1 MIWSKGTH
9 HSPVMQNWK
18 KDWFVVSK
26 TTRVWWFLTWAL
38 KILKISTLIDSF
50 CAKYVTFDLKKYRG
64 VTFNNTEE
72 RCQISRKTYLGFGK
86 WHKEY
91 GKFSPEHLKVS
102 KLGLS
107 WDPFIQSRKCMSLEF
122 TKELCV
128 MTMQNDARFEE
139 GLLVVSKLTWRVWR
153 VLHSQ
158 VSKICPLMSS
168 FWTKHTLFELKKYR
182 GVMFHDIEEWCK
194 IWRKA
199 DLWIG
204 KWHEEFGRFLP
215 EQYKVSKVGFFYP
228 K

>member
-38 KILKISTLIDSF
+38 KILKISTLIDPF

-91 GKFSPEHLKVS
+91 GKFSPEHLKVL
-102 KLGLS
+102 KFGL
-107 WDPFIQSRKCMSLEF
+107 WCYPFIQSRKCTSLNVTEELYVMIIKNDANF
-122 TKELCV
+122 EKELTCLFKID
-128 MTMQNDARFEE
+128 MRYLTNCDA
-139 GLLVVSKLTWRVWR
+139 STQT
-153 VLHSQ
+153 SQ
-158 VSKICPLMSS
+158 KFAL
-168 FWTKHTLFELKKYR
+168 
-182 GVMFHDIEEWCK
+182 
-194 IWRKA
+194 
-199 DLWIG
+199 
-204 KWHEEFGRFLP
+204 
-215 EQYKVSKVGFFYP
+215 
-228 K
+228 